1 MVAEGWS
8 LPRCALGYLHMKH
21 NMTFM
26 ILDPAACRQF
36 SLRVD
41 RKLHGACESGVAYRR
56 RRIDK
61 LGPRTPAE
69 AEQREPGCDE
79 APTLVHRDVRSGDV
93 GAATVSMRVG
103 RDPFGNWMR
112 PFSFFAT
119 TSNAISSSLLGQ
131 LT

>member
-8 LPRCALGYLHMKH
+8 LPRCALWYLYVKH
-21 NMTFM
+21 NKTFM
-26 ILDPAACRQF
+26 ILDPPLVASSRGVSTGTF
-36 SLRVD
+36 TGR
-41 RKLHGACESGVAYRR
+41 RRGVADRR

-69 AEQREPGCDE
+69 AEQRESGCDE
-79 APTLVHRDVRSGDV
+79 TPTLVHRDVRNRDV

-112 PFSFFAT
+112 PFSFFAA

-131 LT
+131 AT